1 MIHSPQKLLASLFV
15 LGSLSFSP
23 LLAQNPAKPVI
34 DKMIRSMENLNTL
47 FARVNRAERVGGRIV
62 NGEMIMKVQE
72 KPRKL
77 YLFNVAP
84 SQGTEIL
91 FVKGWNKD
99 KCYVSPKS
107 FPYVNVS
114 LHPHNGQLLKDQ
126 HHTVHDAGLSYTRFV
141 FKSVLDK
148 YADEFDEHVSYRGK
162 ITWKGVS
169 CHAIEIN
176 YDNYAIEEYT
186 VQGKENCFDVGN
198 KLVAPAYKIVD
209 LNPEIKG
216 FFDLEDGM
224 KIKVPNVYGK
234 RVIIYVDTQN
244 YLPILQMI
252 YDEKGLF
259 EKYEYSEVKYNPVFQ
274 DAEFTTEFKGYGFK
288 L

>member
-1 MIHSPQKLLASLFV
+1 MIPNYRKVIAV
-15 LGSLSFSP
+15 LVLTGLSFT
-23 LLAQNPAKPVI
+23 LLPAQNPARPVI
-34 DKMIRSMENLNTL
+34 KKMMTSMENLNTL
-47 FARVNRAERVGGRIV
+47 FARVKRAERVGSGIV
-62 NGEMIMKVQE
+62 NGEMVMKVQE

-84 SQGTEIL
+84 SKGTEIL

-99 KCYVSPKS
+99 KAYVSPKS

-114 LHPHNGQLLKDQ
+114 LHPHNGQLLKQQ
-126 HHTVHDAGLSYTRFV
+126 HHTLYDAGLSYTRFV
-141 FKSVLDK
+141 ISSVLNK

-176 YDNYAIEEYT
+176 YENYAIEEYT

-198 KLVAPAYKIVD
+198 KLVVPAYKIID
-209 LNPEIKG
+209 LNPNVKG
-216 FFDLEDGM
+216 FFDLKDGM
-224 KIKVPNVYGK
+224 TIKVPNVYGK
-234 RVIIYVDTQN
+234 RVILYVDTN
-244 YLPILQMI
+244 NHLPILQMI

-259 EKYEYSEVKYNPVFQ
+259 EKYEYSEIKYNPVFQ
-274 DAEFTTEFKGYGFK
+274 DAEFTTDFEGYGFK